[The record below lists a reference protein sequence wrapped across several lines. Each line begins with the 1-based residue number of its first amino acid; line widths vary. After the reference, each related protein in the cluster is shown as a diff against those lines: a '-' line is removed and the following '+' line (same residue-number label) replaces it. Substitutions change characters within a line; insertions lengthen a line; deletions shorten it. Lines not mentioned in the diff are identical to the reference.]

1 MNDYGEEEKN
11 MDKKLSFSSYL
22 LVGSM
27 LFGLFFGA
35 GNLIFPVHMGQM
47 AGAST
52 PLATVGFLVTAI
64 GLPFLGVIAVGIS
77 GSSGLFD
84 LAGRVHPVY
93 GYVMTILL
101 YMTIGPFFALP
112 RTATVS
118 FEIGLVP
125 FLPQPMQRVGLAV
138 FTVVFFA
145 AALAFSLRPNKL
157 LVWVGKVLNPLFLA
171 VLAIL
176 IILSVVSPMGAV
188 AQIPVAEPYAASP
201 FFKGFLEGYNT
212 MDALAS
218 LAFGIIVVNSLKEL
232 GVGSP
237 RGVALATIRSG
248 AISVLL
254 MGLIYAFL
262 AYMGASS
269 AGQFAVSENG
279 GIALAQIARYYL
291 GTGGSVLLAVI
302 VTVACLKT
310 AIGLIT
316 ACSQTFCELFPNH
329 LNYRIYTVLF
339 TLVSLLV
346 ANIGLTQII
355 SLSIPVLMFLYPLAI
370 SLILLGILSPL
381 FHNRRCVYLIPT
393 IFTLFAGVG
402 DFLNALPQQVTAQP
416 AVQAILGF
424 YRESLPFFSLGMG
437 WVIPLAA
444 GLVLGFVVY
453 QFTKQKK
460 SGQSA

>member
-1 MNDYGEEEKN
+1 

-35 GNLIFPVHMGQM
+35 GNLIFPVHMGQLS
-47 AGAST
+47 GAET

-64 GLPFLGVIAVGIS
+64 GLPFLGVIAIGVS

-84 LAGRVHPVY
+84 LAGRVHPAY
-93 GYVMTILL
+93 GYLMTILL
-101 YMTIGPFFALP
+101 YLTIGPFFALP

-125 FLPQPMQRVGLAV
+125 FLPQQAHTIALVV
-138 FTVVFFA
+138 FTVAFFA

-176 IILSVVSPMGAV
+176 IVLSVVSPMGSI
-188 AQIPVAEPYAASP
+188 AQIAVDPSYSASP
-201 FFKGFLEGYNT
+201 FSKGFVEGYNT

-232 GVGSP
+232 GVKNP
-237 RGVALATIRSG
+237 RTIAFDTIKSG
-248 AISVLL
+248 AVSILL

-269 AGQFAVSENG
+269 VGQFAVSENG

-291 GTGGSVLLAVI
+291 GDAGGILLAVI

-316 ACSQTFCELFPNH
+316 ACSQTFCELFPNS
-329 LNYRIYTVLF
+329 LSYRAYTVVF
-339 TLVSLLV
+339 TLISFLV
-346 ANIGLTQII
+346 ANVGLTQII

-370 SLILLGILSPL
+370 ALILLGILSPL

-393 IFTLFAGVG
+393 LFTLLASVG
-402 DFLNALPQQVTAQP
+402 DFLNSLPAAITAQP
-416 AVQAILGF
+416 TVQAILRF
-424 YRESLPFFSLGMG
+424 YGTYLPFFSLGMG
-437 WVIPLAA
+437 WIVPLAV
-444 GLVLGFVVY
+444 GLVLGFLV
-453 QFTKQKK
+453 FFATKGKQ
-460 SGQSA
+460 GRTA

>member
-1 MNDYGEEEKN
+1 

-35 GNLIFPVHMGQM
+35 GNLIFPVHMGQL

-52 PLATVGFLVTAI
+52 PLATIGFLATAI
-64 GLPFLGVIAVGIS
+64 GLPFLGVIAIGIS

-93 GYVMTILL
+93 GYLMTILL
-101 YMTIGPFFALP
+101 YLTIGPFFALP

-118 FEIGLVP
+118 YEIGLVP
-125 FLPQPMQRVGLAV
+125 FLPKEVHQLGLAV
-138 FTVVFFA
+138 FTFVFFA
-145 AALAFSLRPNKL
+145 VALAFSMRPNKL
-157 LVWVGKVLNPLFLA
+157 LMWVGKVLNPLFLA

-176 IILSVVSPMGAV
+176 IVLSVVSPMGSV
-188 AQIPVAEPYAASP
+188 SQIAVAEPYAASP

-232 GVGSP
+232 GVKSP
-237 RGVALATIRSG
+237 RGIALDTIRSG
-248 AISVLL
+248 AVSVFL

-262 AYMGASS
+262 AYMGATS
-269 AGQFAVSENG
+269 ANQFAVSENG
-279 GIALAQIARYYL
+279 GIALAQIANYYL
-291 GTGGSVLLAVI
+291 GTAGSVLLAII

-316 ACSQTFCELFPNH
+316 ACSQTFCELFPNR
-329 LNYRIYTVLF
+329 LSYRTYTILF
-339 TLVSLLV
+339 TLVSLLI

-402 DFLNALPQQVTAQP
+402 DFLAALPKQLTEQP
-416 AVQAILGF
+416 TVKAILGI

-437 WVIPLAA
+437 WVIPLAV
-444 GLVLGFVVY
+444 GLVVGFIVY
-453 QFTKQKK
+453 FATKQKNM
-460 SGQSA
+460 GQRA